1 MSAKLEVEHLAKTYT
16 GRAEEVVVLRDVN
29 LQMVGGDQAAILG
42 PSGCGK
48 STLLHILGGLDHPTG
63 GTLRVNGSNP
73 FAGSEPELAKYRS
86 QSVGFV
92 FQDHHLLPQCSAL
105 ENVLIPLLA
114 GSGICAD
121 EEQHALDLLD
131 RVGLSNRVNHRPS
144 ELSGGERQRVAI
156 ARALMNRPAML
167 LCDEPTGNLDRRSAE
182 VITDLLLELHG
193 HTHSILIVVTHSRE
207 LASRLARR
215 YELSEGTLGLVN

>member
-1 MSAKLEVEHLAKTYT
+1 MTAKLEVEHLAKAYR

-29 LQMVGGDQAAILG
+29 LQMTGGDQAAVVG

-63 GTLRVNGSNP
+63 GSLRVNGQDP

-92 FQDHHLLPQCSAL
+92 FQDHHLLPQCSVL
-105 ENVLIPLLA
+105 ENVLVPLLA
-114 GSGICAD
+114 GPGIAAED
-121 EEQHALDLLD
+121 EQHALDLID
-131 RVGLSNRVNHRPS
+131 RVGLSSRVNHRPA

-167 LCDEPTGNLDRRSAE
+167 LCDEPTGNLDRRSAQN
-182 VITDLLLELHG
+182 VTDLLLELHAQD
-193 HTHSILIVVTHSRE
+193 HTILIVVTHSME
-207 LASRLARR
+207 LASRLAKR
-215 YELSEGTLGLVN
+215 YELADGNLQLAG